1 MFSVNFEPRGNI
13 RFEKKST
20 AILKD
25 SSLKEERYSEMIFT
39 FIFVLEVARIFSD
52 KSTKYENWVVSLLE
66 EIKTHTPFLKRS
78 KGFYILIHLYYCFSV
93 IIGIC

>member
-1 MFSVNFEPRGNI
+1 MFSVNIEPRGNI

-39 FIFVLEVARIFSD
+39 FIFVLEVVRIFSHR
-52 KSTKYENWVVSLLE
+52 STKYENWAESLLE
-66 EIKTHTPFLKRS
+66 EIKIYTPSFGETKHPHTFVLMFLCYS
-78 KGFYILIHLYYCFSV
+78 
-93 IIGIC
+93 GIC

>member
-1 MFSVNFEPRGNI
+1 MLKPMFSVNFEPRGNI

-39 FIFVLEVARIFSD
+39 FIFVLEVASIFSHR
-52 KSTKYENWVVSLLE
+52 STKYEN
-66 EIKTHTPFLKRS
+66 
-78 KGFYILIHLYYCFSV
+78 
-93 IIGIC
+93 

>member
-1 MFSVNFEPRGNI
+1 MLKPMFSVNFEPRGNI

-39 FIFVLEVARIFSD
+39 FIFVLEVVRIFSHR
-52 KSTKYENWVVSLLE
+52 STKYENWAESLLE
-66 EIKTHTPFLKRS
+66 EIK
-78 KGFYILIHLYYCFSV
+78 I
-93 IIGIC
+93 